1 MKSLYNSV
9 ELLGNT
15 EVILTKRY
23 IKGVLGN
30 GIQAYTNTSTVQNG
44 LTKFAAES
52 YVTTNGLPIKQAG
65 NAQYLGD
72 NTIANTFANRDPRFA
87 KAFSTADY
95 AYSDKPYN
103 GLTSITGYVFQLYN
117 NPATTGT
124 EVTTIGQN
132 QIDAPVFTLSEV
144 YLNYAEACA
153 ELGTITTA
161 DLNLS
166 LNKVR
171 ARAGIATLTTD
182 GTNASANGV
191 QIDDPQRTT
200 ALEQISGIVNPIIWE
215 IRRERRI
222 EFMAWTSMKKK
233 TLCVGKRRLLRY

>member
-1 MKSLYNSV
+1 M
-9 ELLGNT
+9 
-15 EVILTKRY
+15 
-23 IKGVLGN
+23 
-30 GIQAYTNTSTVQNG
+30 
-44 LTKFAAES
+44 
-52 YVTTNGLPIKQAG
+52 PIKQAG
-65 NAQYLGD
+65 NAQFLGD
-72 NTIANTFANRDPRFA
+72 ATIANTFANRDPRFA
-87 KAFSTADY
+87 KAFSNADY

-124 EVTTIGQN
+124 DVSTIGQN

-153 ELGTITTA
+153 ELGTITNV
-161 DLNLS
+161 DLDLS

-171 ARAGIATLTTD
+171 TRAGIATLTTD
-182 GTNASANGV
+182 GTNAAAGGV
-191 QIDDPQRTT
+191 QINDPQRTT

-222 EFMAWTSMKKK
+222 EFMAWTTMRKEDLMRWK
-233 TLCVGKRRLLRY
+233 KRRLFRYQFKS